1 MKIVCCLSWYD
12 ESPAWLATVVAA
24 AAKAGCNH
32 IVAVDGPYALL
43 TATGRSSGVLQQDA
57 VTHAAHVAGI
67 GLTLH
72 VPDSPFGGNEVEKRS
87 LMFRLAEQ
95 ITTEDDWLW
104 VLDADCFVTK
114 AVDLRRRLQ
123 ETDLNV
129 AEVMV
134 CNSSDPQVIKVSQHK
149 QPLRLLYRAVR
160 GLEVAGA
167 HYYYRYPRDGGWSY
181 LWGNMPLE
189 PALQLHDVEVEH
201 WTEQRDKGRQ
211 AEQHA
216 YYHLRDQV
224 GAESVSET
232 WVEGLDGQPMKL
244 RG

>member
-24 AAKAGCNH
+24 AARAGCNH

-72 VPDSPFGGNEVEKRS
+72 VPDSPFGGNEVQKRS

-114 AVDLRRRLQ
+114 AVDLRRRLEQ
-123 ETDLNV
+123 TDLNA

-149 QPLRLLYRAVR
+149 QPIRLLYRAMR

-167 HYYYRYPRDGGWSY
+167 HYFYRYPVADGYSY
-181 LWGNMPLE
+181 LWGQPPLE
-189 PALQLHDVEVEH
+189 PALELHDVEVEH
-201 WTEQRDKGRQ
+201 WTEQRDELRQ
-211 AEQHA
+211 AEQQA
-216 YYHLRDQV
+216 YYHRRSEV
-224 GAESVSET
+224 GAERLHET
-232 WVEGLDGQPMKL
+232 WVEGLNGQPVKL

>member
-87 LMFRLAEQ
+87 
-95 ITTEDDWLW
+95 
-104 VLDADCFVTK
+104 FVTK
-114 AVDLRRRLQ
+114 AVDLRRRLEQ
-123 ETDLNV
+123 TDLNA

-134 CNSSDPQVIKVSQHK
+134 CNSSDPQVIKVSNHK
-149 QPLRLLYRAVR
+149 QPIRLLYRAVR

-167 HYYYRYPRDGGWSY
+167 HYFYRYPVDDGFSY
-181 LWGNMPLE
+181 LWGQPPLE
-189 PALQLHDVEVEH
+189 PALELHDVEVEH
-201 WTEQRDKGRQ
+201 WSEQRDQLRQ
-211 AEQHA
+211 AEQQA
-216 YYHLRDQV
+216 YYHRRSEV
-224 GAESVSET
+224 GAERVHET
-232 WVEGLDGQPMKL
+232 WVEGLNGQPMKL